1 MSEATDQVAYS
12 LRDTQQ
18 TMADHL
24 IALQQANLK
33 FTQKNFSNW
42 IELVTEQFK
51 SMQHWQQQWEQ
62 QVRTQQEVF
71 LSLLSGSMELS
82 MHLFLTPFSLAR
94 YGSKAM
100 EDLLRPER
108 EQGR

>member
-1 MSEATDQVAYS
+1 MVDLRPFQRMSEATDQVAYS

-51 SMQHWQQQWEQ
+51 SIGSNRSGPSKRSSCLCCLAQWNSPCISS
-62 QVRTQQEVF
+62 
-71 LSLLSGSMELS
+71 SLR
-82 MHLFLTPFSLAR
+82 FP
-94 YGSKAM
+94 
-100 EDLLRPER
+100 
-108 EQGR
+108 